1 MNTYRY
7 TPEKIVEEKLI
18 FSIPLYQRLFSWGE
32 EQVKGLLYDLKNHFD
47 PDLDNGTPYYLGMLS
62 CIKSGNHYDLID
74 GQQRFT
80 VMILL
85 AIVLRN
91 YYEKWNG
98 FLDGGKRLRFMS
110 RTKDNEYLTAVI
122 NRQVEILD
130 PNRKM
135 EDGKKIIFDFMASQ
149 FSSDDMR
156 ESFAKSAYTR
166 MSFFFSELPLSYASN
181 PASLNKYFEAMNAGG
196 KGLEQHEILKVKLM
210 QGEENKVHL
219 TQIWNAVCDLN
230 RPVIKRN
237 EKDLEEGYRSKYMQ
251 AIELCRNHRFNEAFE
266 LCESSYDTED
276 NNEIGDI
283 EAKQQ
288 DFRQSFI
295 ETGERSFITFPE
307 FLMMVIDIYLNLSGS
322 YSFYRKELLKI
333 YESHPIP
340 DKQDFY
346 NQLLFYRLLLD
357 YYIVYKEGD
366 ENTNK
371 YDIVFKEGASAE
383 ALKQYQSML
392 YVSQSPFYN
401 WLKPVLERL
410 HNETVRDTDELLLWI
425 KEIDNSL
432 HPLPRDVNE
441 MTYDNGIDRYWFWR
455 LDYYLWERKED
466 YFKTEEEKQIVE
478 EYVFRANR
486 SIEHLHPQHQENND
500 IWGDDDI
507 HSFGNLAMISQSFNS
522 QQSDDPVTV
531 KFARIKD
538 QAHNHTLQSIK
549 MYLMYLDAEK
559 SPLGWKV
566 DIKNKHQDKMYD
578 LLKKSYPDVS
588 CSKNRNMLSMQ
599 KYIFNTDHYKGVAFT
614 GPYREALSLDWFISH
629 YPIK

>member
-122 NRQVEILD
+122 NRQVEFLD

-135 EDGKKIIFDFMASQ
+135 EDGKKIIFDFMVSQ

-401 WLKPVLERL
+401 WLKSVLERL

-500 IWGDDDI
+500 IWGDGDI

-588 CSKNRNMLSMQ
+588 CSKNRNML
-599 KYIFNTDHYKGVAFT
+599 
-614 GPYREALSLDWFISH
+614 
-629 YPIK
+629 

>member
-135 EDGKKIIFDFMASQ
+135 EDGKKIIFDFMVSQ

-432 HPLPRDVNE
+432 HPLPGDVNE

-588 CSKNRNMLSMQ
+588 CSKNRNML
-599 KYIFNTDHYKGVAFT
+599 
-614 GPYREALSLDWFISH
+614 
-629 YPIK
+629 

>member
-18 FSIPLYQRLFSWGE
+18 FSIPLYQRLFSWGA

-135 EDGKKIIFDFMASQ
+135 EDGKKIIFDFMVSQ

-522 QQSDDPVTV
+522 QQSDDPVTI

-566 DIKNKHQDKMYD
+566 DIKIN
-578 LLKKSYPDVS
+578 
-588 CSKNRNMLSMQ
+588 
-599 KYIFNTDHYKGVAFT
+599 
-614 GPYREALSLDWFISH
+614 
-629 YPIK
+629 IKIRCMTY

>member
-18 FSIPLYQRLFSWGE
+18 FSIPLYQRLCSWGE

-135 EDGKKIIFDFMASQ
+135 EDGKKIIFDFMVSQ

-210 QGEENKVHL
+210 RGEENKVHL

-410 HNETVRDTDELLLWI
+410 HNKTVRDTDELLLWI

-500 IWGDDDI
+500 IWSDDDI

-588 CSKNRNMLSMQ
+588 CSKHRNML
-599 KYIFNTDHYKGVAFT
+599 
-614 GPYREALSLDWFISH
+614 
-629 YPIK
+629 

>member
-98 FLDGGKRLRFMS
+98 FVDGGKRLRFMS

-135 EDGKKIIFDFMASQ
+135 EDGKKIIFDFMVSQ

-588 CSKNRNMLSMQ
+588 CSKNRNML
-599 KYIFNTDHYKGVAFT
+599 
-614 GPYREALSLDWFISH
+614 
-629 YPIK
+629 

>member
-135 EDGKKIIFDFMASQ
+135 EDGKKIIFDFMVSQ

-251 AIELCRNHRFNEAFE
+251 AIELCRNHRFNEAFK

-588 CSKNRNMLSMQ
+588 CSKNRNML
-599 KYIFNTDHYKGVAFT
+599 
-614 GPYREALSLDWFISH
+614 
-629 YPIK
+629 

>member
-135 EDGKKIIFDFMASQ
+135 EDGKKIIFDFMVSQ

-181 PASLNKYFEAMNAGG
+181 PASLNKYFEAMNAEG

-333 YESHPIP
+333 YEAHPIP

-441 MTYDNGIDRYWFWR
+441 MTYDKGIDRYWFWR

-588 CSKNRNMLSMQ
+588 CSKNRNML
-599 KYIFNTDHYKGVAFT
+599 
-614 GPYREALSLDWFISH
+614 
-629 YPIK
+629 

>member
-135 EDGKKIIFDFMASQ
+135 EDGKKIIFDFMVSQ

-357 YYIVYKEGD
+357 YYIIYKEGD

-441 MTYDNGIDRYWFWR
+441 MTYDNSIDRYWFWR

-507 HSFGNLAMISQSFNS
+507 HSFGNLAMISESFNS

-566 DIKNKHQDKMYD
+566 DIKNKHQDNMYD

-588 CSKNRNMLSMQ
+588 CSKNRNML
-599 KYIFNTDHYKGVAFT
+599 
-614 GPYREALSLDWFISH
+614 
-629 YPIK
+629 

>member
-7 TPEKIVEEKLI
+7 TPEKTVEEKLI

-135 EDGKKIIFDFMASQ
+135 EDGKKIIFDFMVSQ

-333 YESHPIP
+333 YEAHPIP

-441 MTYDNGIDRYWFWR
+441 MTYDKGIDRYWFWR

-588 CSKNRNMLSMQ
+588 CSKNRNML
-599 KYIFNTDHYKGVAFT
+599 
-614 GPYREALSLDWFISH
+614 
-629 YPIK
+629 

>member
-401 WLKPVLERL
+401 WLKPILERL

-466 YFKTEEEKQIVE
+466 YFNTEEEKQIVE

-588 CSKNRNMLSMQ
+588 CSKNRNML
-599 KYIFNTDHYKGVAFT
+599 
-614 GPYREALSLDWFISH
+614 
-629 YPIK
+629 

>member
-135 EDGKKIIFDFMASQ
+135 EDGKKIIFDFMVSQ

-210 QGEENKVHL
+210 RGEENKVHL

-441 MTYDNGIDRYWFWR
+441 MTYDNSIDRYWFWR

-588 CSKNRNMLSMQ
+588 CSKHRNML
-599 KYIFNTDHYKGVAFT
+599 
-614 GPYREALSLDWFISH
+614 
-629 YPIK
+629 

>member
-122 NRQVEILD
+122 NRHVEILD

-135 EDGKKIIFDFMASQ
+135 EDGKKIIFDFMVSQ

-210 QGEENKVHL
+210 RGEENKVHL

-266 LCESSYDTED
+266 LCESSYDIED

-538 QAHNHTLQSIK
+538 QAHNHTLPSIK

-578 LLKKSYPDVS
+578 LLKKSYQDVS
-588 CSKNRNMLSMQ
+588 CSKNRNML
-599 KYIFNTDHYKGVAFT
+599 
-614 GPYREALSLDWFISH
+614 
-629 YPIK
+629 

>member
-98 FLDGGKRLRFMS
+98 FLDGSKRLRFMS

-135 EDGKKIIFDFMASQ
+135 EDGKKIIFDFMVSQ

-333 YESHPIP
+333 YEAHPIP

-441 MTYDNGIDRYWFWR
+441 MTYDKGIDRYWFWR

-588 CSKNRNMLSMQ
+588 CSKNRNML
-599 KYIFNTDHYKGVAFT
+599 
-614 GPYREALSLDWFISH
+614 
-629 YPIK
+629 

>member
-98 FLDGGKRLRFMS
+98 FLDGGKRLRS

-135 EDGKKIIFDFMASQ
+135 EDGKKIIFDFMVSQ

-333 YESHPIP
+333 YEAHPIP

-441 MTYDNGIDRYWFWR
+441 MTYDKGIDRYWFWR

-588 CSKNRNMLSMQ
+588 CSKNRNML
-599 KYIFNTDHYKGVAFT
+599 
-614 GPYREALSLDWFISH
+614 
-629 YPIK
+629 

>member
-135 EDGKKIIFDFMASQ
+135 EDGKKIIFDFMVSQ

-425 KEIDNSL
+425 KEIYNSL

-588 CSKNRNMLSMQ
+588 CSKNRNML
-599 KYIFNTDHYKGVAFT
+599 
-614 GPYREALSLDWFISH
+614 
-629 YPIK
+629 

>member
-7 TPEKIVEEKLI
+7 TPEKIVEEKLY

-32 EQVKGLLYDLKNHFD
+32 EQVKGLLFDLKNHFETD
-47 PDLDNGTPYYLGMLS
+47 NDNGTPYYLGMLS
-62 CIKSGNHYDLID
+62 CIISGNHYDLID

-80 VMILL
+80 VMTLL
-85 AIVLRN
+85 AIVLRD
-91 YYEKWNG
+91 YYKEWDG
-98 FLDGGKRLRFMS
+98 FLDEGKRLRFIS
-110 RTKDNEYLTAVI
+110 RTKDNEYLAAVI
-122 NRQVEILD
+122 HRQAEVFD

-135 EDGKKIIFDFMASQ
+135 KEGIELISDFMVSE

-156 ESFAKSAYTR
+156 EAFAKSVFHR
-166 MSFFFSELPLSYASN
+166 MSFFFSALPPSYANN

-196 KGLEQHEILKVKLM
+196 KGLEQHEILKVRLM
-210 QGEENKVHL
+210 QGEENKEHL
-219 TQIWNAVCDLN
+219 TRIWNAVCDLN
-230 RPVIKRN
+230 RPVIKR
-237 EKDLEEGYRSKYMQ
+237 DEENLDRHKYER
-251 AIELCRNHRFNEAFE
+251 AIELCRNQRFNEAFN
-266 LCESSYDTED
+266 LCESSYDSED

-283 EAKQQ
+283 EAEQQ
-288 DFRQSFI
+288 DFKQSYT
-295 ETGERSFITFPE
+295 ETGERSLITFPE

-322 YSFYRKELLKI
+322 YTFYRNELLKI
-333 YESHPIP
+333 YDSHSIP

-366 ENTNK
+366 EIANK
-371 YDIVFKEGASAE
+371 YDIIFKEGTSAE

-392 YVSQSPFYN
+392 YVSQTPFYN

-410 HNETVRDTDELLLWI
+410 HNEPAQNTDNLLLWI

-432 HPLPRDVNE
+432 HTLPKDVSE
-441 MTYDNGIDRYWFWR
+441 MTYDKGIDRYWFWR

-466 YFKTEEEKQIVE
+466 YFDSEEDRQIVD

-500 IWGDDDI
+500 VWNDDDI

-531 KFARIKD
+531 KFARIMD
-538 QAHNHTLQSIK
+538 QAHNHALQSIK

-559 SPLGWKV
+559 SPSGWKV
-566 DIKNKHQDKMYD
+566 DIKNDHQAKMYE
-578 LLKKSYPDVS
+578 LLVKSYE
-588 CSKNRNMLSMQ
+588 L
-599 KYIFNTDHYKGVAFT
+599 
-614 GPYREALSLDWFISH
+614 E
-629 YPIK
+629 

>member
-135 EDGKKIIFDFMASQ
+135 EDGKKIIFDFMVSQ

-322 YSFYRKELLKI
+322 YSFYRKELLTI
-333 YESHPIP
+333 YEAHPIP

-410 HNETVRDTDELLLWI
+410 HNETVRDTDGLLLWI

-441 MTYDNGIDRYWFWR
+441 MTYDKGIDRYWFWR

-588 CSKNRNMLSMQ
+588 CSKNRNML
-599 KYIFNTDHYKGVAFT
+599 
-614 GPYREALSLDWFISH
+614 
-629 YPIK
+629 

>member
-135 EDGKKIIFDFMASQ
+135 EDGKKIIFDFMVSQ

-196 KGLEQHEILKVKLM
+196 KGLEQHERLKVKLM

-588 CSKNRNMLSMQ
+588 CSKNRNML
-599 KYIFNTDHYKGVAFT
+599 
-614 GPYREALSLDWFISH
+614 
-629 YPIK
+629 

>member
-122 NRQVEILD
+122 NRQVEFLD

-135 EDGKKIIFDFMASQ
+135 EDGKKIIFDFMVSQ

-357 YYIVYKEGD
+357 YYFVYKEGD

-500 IWGDDDI
+500 IWGDGDI

-588 CSKNRNMLSMQ
+588 CSKNRNML
-599 KYIFNTDHYKGVAFT
+599 
-614 GPYREALSLDWFISH
+614 
-629 YPIK
+629 

>member
-122 NRQVEILD
+122 NRHVEILD

-135 EDGKKIIFDFMASQ
+135 EDGKKIIFDFMVSQ

-210 QGEENKVHL
+210 RGEENKVHL

-500 IWGDDDI
+500 IWGDGDI

-588 CSKNRNMLSMQ
+588 CSKNRNML
-599 KYIFNTDHYKGVAFT
+599 
-614 GPYREALSLDWFISH
+614 
-629 YPIK
+629 

>member
-135 EDGKKIIFDFMASQ
+135 EDGKKIIFDFMVSQ

-333 YESHPIP
+333 YEAHPIP

-441 MTYDNGIDRYWFWR
+441 MTYDKGIDRYWFWR

-538 QAHNHTLQSIK
+538 QAHNHTLHSIK

-588 CSKNRNMLSMQ
+588 CSKNRNML
-599 KYIFNTDHYKGVAFT
+599 
-614 GPYREALSLDWFISH
+614 
-629 YPIK
+629 

>member
-588 CSKNRNMLSMQ
+588 CSKNRNML
-599 KYIFNTDHYKGVAFT
+599 
-614 GPYREALSLDWFISH
+614 
-629 YPIK
+629 

>member
-135 EDGKKIIFDFMASQ
+135 EDGKKIIFDFMVSQ

-276 NNEIGDI
+276 NNKIGDI

-588 CSKNRNMLSMQ
+588 CSKNRNML
-599 KYIFNTDHYKGVAFT
+599 
-614 GPYREALSLDWFISH
+614 
-629 YPIK
+629 

>member
-135 EDGKKIIFDFMASQ
+135 EDGKKIIFDFMVSQ

-181 PASLNKYFEAMNAGG
+181 PASLNKYFEAINAGG

-210 QGEENKVHL
+210 QSEENKVHL

-425 KEIDNSL
+425 KEIDNSF

-500 IWGDDDI
+500 IWSDDDI

-588 CSKNRNMLSMQ
+588 CSKHRNML
-599 KYIFNTDHYKGVAFT
+599 
-614 GPYREALSLDWFISH
+614 
-629 YPIK
+629 

>member
-135 EDGKKIIFDFMASQ
+135 EDGKKIIFDFMVSQ

-401 WLKPVLERL
+401 WLEPVLERL

-588 CSKNRNMLSMQ
+588 CSKNRNML
-599 KYIFNTDHYKGVAFT
+599 
-614 GPYREALSLDWFISH
+614 
-629 YPIK
+629 

>member
-588 CSKNRNMLSMQ
+588 LLESTYFL
-599 KYIFNTDHYKGVAFT
+599 
-614 GPYREALSLDWFISH
+614 
-629 YPIK
+629 

>member
-135 EDGKKIIFDFMASQ
+135 EDGKKIIFDFMVSQ

-210 QGEENKVHL
+210 QSEENKVHL

-500 IWGDDDI
+500 IWDDDDI

-522 QQSDDPVTV
+522 QQSDDPVMV

-588 CSKNRNMLSMQ
+588 CSESTYFL
-599 KYIFNTDHYKGVAFT
+599 
-614 GPYREALSLDWFISH
+614 
-629 YPIK
+629 

>member
-98 FLDGGKRLRFMS
+98 FLDGGKRLRFMP

-122 NRQVEILD
+122 NRQVEFLD

-135 EDGKKIIFDFMASQ
+135 EDGKKIIFDFMVSQ
-149 FSSDDMR
+149 FSSEDMR
-156 ESFAKSAYTR
+156 ESFARSAYTR
-166 MSFFFSELPLSYASN
+166 MSFFFSELPLSYASK

-371 YDIVFKEGASAE
+371 YDIVFKEGASAK

-500 IWGDDDI
+500 IWGDGDI

-588 CSKNRNMLSMQ
+588 CSKNRNML
-599 KYIFNTDHYKGVAFT
+599 
-614 GPYREALSLDWFISH
+614 
-629 YPIK
+629 

>member
-122 NRQVEILD
+122 NRHVEILD

-135 EDGKKIIFDFMASQ
+135 EDGKKIIFDFMVSQ

-210 QGEENKVHL
+210 RGEENKVHL

-410 HNETVRDTDELLLWI
+410 HNKTVRDTDELLLWI

-578 LLKKSYPDVS
+578 LLKKSYQDVS
-588 CSKNRNMLSMQ
+588 CSKNRNML
-599 KYIFNTDHYKGVAFT
+599 
-614 GPYREALSLDWFISH
+614 
-629 YPIK
+629 

>member
-135 EDGKKIIFDFMASQ
+135 EDGKKIIFDFMVSQ

-333 YESHPIP
+333 YEAHPIP

-441 MTYDNGIDRYWFWR
+441 MTYDKGIDRYWFWR

-538 QAHNHTLQSIK
+538 QVHNHTLQSIK

-588 CSKNRNMLSMQ
+588 CSKNRNML
-599 KYIFNTDHYKGVAFT
+599 
-614 GPYREALSLDWFISH
+614 
-629 YPIK
+629 

>member
-135 EDGKKIIFDFMASQ
+135 EDGKKIIFDFMVSQ

-333 YESHPIP
+333 YEAHPIP

-441 MTYDNGIDRYWFWR
+441 MTYDKGIDRYWFWR

-588 CSKNRNMLSMQ
+588 CSKNRNML
-599 KYIFNTDHYKGVAFT
+599 
-614 GPYREALSLDWFISH
+614 
-629 YPIK
+629 

>member
-98 FLDGGKRLRFMS
+98 FLDSGKRLRFMS

-135 EDGKKIIFDFMASQ
+135 EDGKKIIFDFMVSQ

-371 YDIVFKEGASAE
+371 YDIVFKEGESAE

-588 CSKNRNMLSMQ
+588 CSKNRNML
-599 KYIFNTDHYKGVAFT
+599 
-614 GPYREALSLDWFISH
+614 
-629 YPIK
+629 

>member
-91 YYEKWNG
+91 YYEKWND

-588 CSKNRNMLSMQ
+588 CSKNRNML
-599 KYIFNTDHYKGVAFT
+599 
-614 GPYREALSLDWFISH
+614 
-629 YPIK
+629 

>member
-32 EQVKGLLYDLKNHFD
+32 EQFKGLLYDLKNHFY

-135 EDGKKIIFDFMASQ
+135 EDGKKIIFDFMVSQ

-588 CSKNRNMLSMQ
+588 CSKNRNML
-599 KYIFNTDHYKGVAFT
+599 
-614 GPYREALSLDWFISH
+614 
-629 YPIK
+629 

>member
-130 PNRKM
+130 PNRKI
-135 EDGKKIIFDFMASQ
+135 EDGKKIIFDFMVSQ

-333 YESHPIP
+333 YEAHPIP

-441 MTYDNGIDRYWFWR
+441 MTYDKGIDRYWFWR

-588 CSKNRNMLSMQ
+588 CSKNRNML
-599 KYIFNTDHYKGVAFT
+599 
-614 GPYREALSLDWFISH
+614 
-629 YPIK
+629 

>member
-135 EDGKKIIFDFMASQ
+135 EDGKKIIFDFMVSQ

-333 YESHPIP
+333 YEAHPIP

-441 MTYDNGIDRYWFWR
+441 MTYDKGIDRYWFWR

-507 HSFGNLAMISQSFNS
+507 HSLGNLAMISQSFNS

-588 CSKNRNMLSMQ
+588 CSKN
-599 KYIFNTDHYKGVAFT
+599 
-614 GPYREALSLDWFISH
+614 
-629 YPIK
+629 